1 MTGDDNDDDLVEE
14 LFVSFAEG
22 ESGPWLGDFT
32 HASFGVRFAIVYVRS
47 IHRRAHLYVNYG
59 TKGESAK
66 RVVRLATV
74 ASNLLRKHGPL
85 L

>member
-32 HASFGVRFAIVYVRS
+32 HASFGVRFAIVLYVREV
-47 IHRRAHLYVNYG
+47 Y
-59 TKGESAK
+59 
-66 RVVRLATV
+66 
-74 ASNLLRKHGPL
+74 P
-85 L
+85 